1 MSAPS
6 DHGSAPTARPGLV
19 LNRFAAAAAERRAA
33 LPATAHTGGTL
44 LQRARPSVLGGAQ
57 QSLNFYG
64 PADAKTAETAE
75 TAEAADTASR

>member
-6 DHGSAPTARPGLV
+6 NHGTAPTARPGLG

-33 LPATAHTGGTL
+33 LPAAAQAGGTL
-44 LQRARPSVLGGAQ
+44 LQRARPSVLAGAQ

-64 PADAKTAETAE
+64 PADAET
-75 TAEAADTASR
+75 ADTASR